1 MGHKCKQEKLSLHE
15 IVTLHIN
22 LYLLLKCYVQ
32 YLFTITI
39 SELTRKRC
47 IFCFNILFLK
57 KIEINKFSSKKRI
70 IFKVISLPIK
80 I

>member
-1 MGHKCKQEKLSLHE
+1 MGHKCKRENLSLHE

-57 KIEINKFSSKKRI
+57 KLKLTNSSRKKEL
-70 IFKVISLPIK
+70 SLK
-80 I
+80 